1 MLNQPRHQSVALLLL
16 TTGLV
21 LVLLTVVTFEWSYS
35 YCLDPQDGPA
45 LPMYGLPLPYYAPS
59 AASSLHWDF
68 MPHIL
73 VLNVLILALP
83 LYGCIRWLLPPGG
96 LPRWGLWLTAL
107 SGGVVTGLYLLG
119 LMYLCVSGTWSVTPD
134 ASAGGGSIDQATSG
148 YLTARPV
155 RLVLVWETEPAADC
169 PRSDFWFG
177 D

>member
-1 MLNQPRHQSVALLLL
+1 MSLLLL
-16 TTGLV
+16 ATGLV
-21 LVLLTVVTFEWSYS
+21 LVLQTVVTLEWSYP

-45 LPMYGLPLPYYAPS
+45 LPMYGFPLPYYAS
-59 AASSLHWDF
+59 SVASSLHWDF

-83 LYGCIRWLLPPGG
+83 LYGFIRWLLPSSG
-96 LPRWGLWLTAL
+96 LPRWGMWLSAI
-107 SGGVVTGLYLLG
+107 SGGVVTGLYLLV
-119 LMYLCVSGTWSVTPD
+119 LIYLCFSGTWSVTPD
-134 ASAGGGSIDQATSG
+134 ASAGAGIAAYQETSG

-155 RLVLVWETEPAADC
+155 RLVLLWDTEPVADC